1 MLIAGDVNGIKQPDG
16 NVNLVYSQSMTEE
29 MRRDAGG
36 GLPGARLNFGS
47 RAGRRA
53 ENKAE

>member
-1 MLIAGDVNGIKQPDG
+1 MLIAGDVNGIKQPDS

-36 GLPGARLNFGS
+36 GLPGARFNFGS

-53 ENKAE
+53 ANKAE